1 MSDDPKAAR
10 RGSDEHRAKQRAAA
24 MKRHEERRARG
35 ESGRHANM
43 VPPSYSGPRRHA
55 SDDPWRHSGL
65 PGPTTLEETRS
76 KGPTASELI
85 EWRRQRT
92 RKENT

>member
-1 MSDDPKAAR
+1 MSDDRTPTR
-10 RGSDEHRAKQRAAA
+10 RGSDEHREKMRQAALDRYA
-24 MKRHEERRARG
+24 RKRARG

-43 VPPSYSGPRRHA
+43 VPPSYSGPRKHA

-85 EWRRQRT
+85 EWRKQRT